1 MSRLF
6 VLLGATAVGKST
18 MAISVARSLECPIL
32 SCDSRQF
39 YREMSI
45 GTAVPSLKQRAQAH
59 HYFIQDR
66 SVQEPL
72 SAGEYEKEALSVL
85 RDVYKV
91 NNSAILVGGS
101 GLYINA
107 LLYGMDDL
115 PSNKALREVLSQRAK
130 TEGLRKLAT
139 ELKELDIDT
148 FQAIDQ
154 SNPARV
160 IRALEVSLL
169 AGVPYSSLLTKSKT
183 ERDFKIIKI
192 GLRAPR
198 QELYDRINL
207 RVDQMMVEGLEQEAR
222 RVLPYRE
229 LSSLQTV
236 GYREMFD
243 YFDGRITR
251 EQATELI
258 KRNTRRY
265 AKRQL
270 TWMRPDTE
278 IQWFDRD
285 DFQPIMHYI
294 DGID

>member
-72 SAGEYEKEALSVL
+72 SAGEYEKEAFSVL

>member
-1 MSRLF
+1 
-6 VLLGATAVGKST
+6 
-18 MAISVARSLECPIL
+18 ECPIL

-91 NNSAILVGGS
+91 NNSTILVGGS

-169 AGVPYSSLLTKSKT
+169 AGVPYSSLLTKSKA

>member
-160 IRALEVSLL
+160 IRALEVYKVS
-169 AGVPYSSLLTKSKT
+169 GVTMTEQLELSKKNPT
-183 ERDFKIIKI
+183 PFKAVKLGLGFKDRNKLYERID
-192 GLRAPR
+192 
-198 QELYDRINL
+198 Q
-207 RVDQMMVEGLEQEAR
+207 RVDQM
-222 RVLPYRE
+222 
-229 LSSLQTV
+229 
-236 GYREMFD
+236 
-243 YFDGRITR
+243 
-251 EQATELI
+251 
-258 KRNTRRY
+258 
-265 AKRQL
+265 
-270 TWMRPDTE
+270 
-278 IQWFDRD
+278 
-285 DFQPIMHYI
+285 
-294 DGID
+294 

>member
-1 MSRLF
+1 M
-6 VLLGATAVGKST
+6 LLGATAVGKST